1 MSDIV
6 KMADKKKEFIMLED
20 GFWYY
25 WPSCDG
31 GAISAEQLREI
42 AAALDHRNK
51 DWREKM
57 EAFFNK
63 ENGK

>member
-6 KMADKKKEFIMLED
+6 KMADKKKEFIVLED

-25 WPSCDG
+25 WPSRD

-42 AAALDHRNK
+42 AEALDHRNK

-63 ENGK
+63 EKGK